1 MAQTFTFELEGAKEL
16 RNMLE
21 VSGKDAG
28 KVVGQVILEE
38 ANMIFAKA
46 MILTPIDTGALRG
59 SGGVSAPMNMPQG
72 IGVDIFFG
80 GPAAPYALY
89 VHEILGN
96 YHNPPTQA
104 KYSLS
109 NLLWR
114 DCQRFSKIWLGV
126 SLTSLERTE
135 QSDANN
141 S

>member
-1 MAQTFTFELEGAKEL
+1 MAQTFTFELDGAKEL

-46 MILTPIDTGALRG
+46 MVLTPIDTGALRG

-80 GPAAPYALY
+80 GPAAPYAMY

-104 KYSLS
+104 KY
-109 NLLWR
+109 
-114 DCQRFSKIWLGV
+114 
-126 SLTSLERTE
+126 LEQPFMERLPE
-135 QSDANN
+135 IQQNMARRIIDLIRKNGAV
-141 S
+141 

>member
-1 MAQTFTFELEGAKEL
+1 MAQTFTFELDGAREL

-28 KVVGQVILEE
+28 KIVGQVILEE

-80 GPAAPYALY
+80 GPAAPYAMY

-104 KYSLS
+104 KY
-109 NLLWR
+109 
-114 DCQRFSKIWLGV
+114 
-126 SLTSLERTE
+126 LEQPFMERLPE
-135 QSDANN
+135 IQQNMARRIIDLIRKNGAV
-141 S
+141 

>member
-80 GPAAPYALY
+80 GPAAPYAMY

-104 KYSLS
+104 KY
-109 NLLWR
+109 
-114 DCQRFSKIWLGV
+114 
-126 SLTSLERTE
+126 LEQPFMERLPE
-135 QSDANN
+135 IQANMARRIIDLMRKN
-141 S
+141 GAV

>member
-1 MAQTFTFELEGAKEL
+1 MAQTFTFELEGAQEL

-28 KVVGQVILEE
+28 RVVGQVITEE

-59 SGGVSAPMNMPQG
+59 SGGVSAPMNMPTG

-89 VHEILGN
+89 VHEIM
-96 YHNPPTQA
+96 YYQHNAPTQA
-104 KYSLS
+104 KY
-109 NLLWR
+109 
-114 DCQRFSKIWLGV
+114 
-126 SLTSLERTE
+126 LEQPFMERLPDI
-135 QSDANN
+135 QQNMARRIIDLMRKNGAM
-141 S
+141 

>member
-1 MAQTFTFELEGAKEL
+1 MAQTFTFELEGAQEL

-28 KVVGQVILEE
+28 KVVGQAILEE

-59 SGGVSAPMNMPQG
+59 SGGVSAPMNTPQG

-89 VHEILGN
+89 VHEIM
-96 YHNPPTQA
+96 YYKHNAPTQA
-104 KYSLS
+104 K
-109 NLLWR
+109 
-114 DCQRFSKIWLGV
+114 F
-126 SLTSLERTE
+126 LEQPFMERLPE
-135 QSDANN
+135 IQKNMARRLIDLIRNN
-141 S
+141 GAV

>member
-80 GPAAPYALY
+80 GPAAPYAMY
-89 VHEILGN
+89 VHEIIGN

-104 KYSLS
+104 KYLEQPFMERLPAIQQ
-109 NLLWR
+109 NMARRIIDLI
-114 DCQRFSKIWLGV
+114 KKNGV
-126 SLTSLERTE
+126 V
-135 QSDANN
+135 
-141 S
+141 

>member
-1 MAQTFTFELEGAKEL
+1 MAQTFTFELEGAQEL

-21 VSGKDAG
+21 VSGRDAG
-28 KVVGQVILEE
+28 KIVGQVILEE

-59 SGGVSAPMNMPQG
+59 SGGVSAPMNMPSG

-96 YHNPPTQA
+96 YHNAPTQA
-104 KYSLS
+104 KY
-109 NLLWR
+109 
-114 DCQRFSKIWLGV
+114 
-126 SLTSLERTE
+126 LEQPFMERLPAI
-135 QSDANN
+135 QANMARRIIDLIRKN
-141 S
+141 GAV

>member
-21 VSGKDAG
+21 VSGRDAG
-28 KVVGQVILEE
+28 KVVGQAILEE

-59 SGGVSAPMNMPQG
+59 SGGVSAPMNFPQG

-89 VHEILGN
+89 VHEIM
-96 YHNPPTQA
+96 YYKHNAPTQA
-104 KYSLS
+104 K
-109 NLLWR
+109 
-114 DCQRFSKIWLGV
+114 F
-126 SLTSLERTE
+126 LEQPFMERLPE
-135 QSDANN
+135 IQKNMARRIIDLIRKNGAV
-141 S
+141 

>member
-1 MAQTFTFELEGAKEL
+1 MAQTFTFELDGAREL

-80 GPAAPYALY
+80 GPAAPYAMY

-104 KYSLS
+104 KY
-109 NLLWR
+109 
-114 DCQRFSKIWLGV
+114 
-126 SLTSLERTE
+126 LEQPFMERLPE
-135 QSDANN
+135 IQQNMARRIIDLIRKNGAV
-141 S
+141 

>member
-80 GPAAPYALY
+80 GPAAPYAMY

-104 KYSLS
+104 KY
-109 NLLWR
+109 
-114 DCQRFSKIWLGV
+114 
-126 SLTSLERTE
+126 LEQPFMERLPE
-135 QSDANN
+135 IQQNMARRIIDLIRKNGAV
-141 S
+141 

>member
-38 ANMIFAKA
+38 ANMIFARA

-80 GPAAPYALY
+80 GPAAPYAMY

-104 KYSLS
+104 KY
-109 NLLWR
+109 
-114 DCQRFSKIWLGV
+114 
-126 SLTSLERTE
+126 LEQPFMERLPE
-135 QSDANN
+135 IQQNMARRIIDLIRKNGAV
-141 S
+141 

>member
-1 MAQTFTFELEGAKEL
+1 MAQTFTFELEGAQEL

-21 VSGKDAG
+21 VSGRDAG
-28 KVVGQVILEE
+28 KIVGQVITEE

-89 VHEILGN
+89 VHEIM
-96 YHNPPTQA
+96 YYQHNAPTQA
-104 KYSLS
+104 KY
-109 NLLWR
+109 
-114 DCQRFSKIWLGV
+114 
-126 SLTSLERTE
+126 LEQPFMERLPDI
-135 QSDANN
+135 QKNMARRIIDLMRKNGAV
-141 S
+141 

>member
-1 MAQTFTFELEGAKEL
+1 MAQTFTFELEGAQEL

-28 KVVGQVILEE
+28 KIVGQVILEE

-59 SGGVSAPMNMPQG
+59 SGGVSAPMNMPSD

-80 GPAAPYALY
+80 GPAAPYAMY

-104 KYSLS
+104 KY
-109 NLLWR
+109 
-114 DCQRFSKIWLGV
+114 
-126 SLTSLERTE
+126 LEQPFMERLPE
-135 QSDANN
+135 IQQNMARRIIDLMRKNGAV
-141 S
+141 